1 MDAIDERKEA
11 EVGSDEDSQA
21 TVRFEDVDEDDENVF
36 KLPKNDSIVKLN
48 IRNVSSPGIS
58 LNQRR

>member
-1 MDAIDERKEA
+1 MDAIDECKEA
-11 EVGSDEDSQA
+11 EVGSDEDSQG

-36 KLPKNDSIVKLN
+36 KLPKNDSIIKLN